1 MIWDE
6 ENGLFDALGNGTE
19 EDMDK
24 LGGLEDLGSDS
35 NKEKDDNKS
44 DEGDSGDDELFESQE
59 GVAEKVDQNKD
70 EPEEDV
76 EDMSSPNYAS
86 IAKAL
91 AEDGVLD
98 LDSESLESVKNA
110 DDLIDLFKKQIDNH
124 LDETQKRIKTALE
137 TGVPVDEVLGYEKT
151 LNILNSIKED
161 DINAET
167 EDGEN
172 LRRQLIYQDYINRG
186 FKPERA
192 KKEADKSVDNGTDKE
207 DALEALESSKDYF
220 KSEYDE
226 ILKEKEEEQQE
237 NNH

>member
-59 GVAEKVDQNKD
+59 GVAEEVDQNKD

-98 LDSESLESVKNA
+98 LDNESLESVKNA

-137 TGVPVDEVLGYEKT
+137 TGVPVDEVQGFEKT

-207 DALEALESSKDYF
+207 DALEALESSRDYF
-220 KSEYDE
+220 KSE
-226 ILKEKEEEQQE
+226 
-237 NNH
+237 

>member
-1 MIWDE
+1 MIWNE

-24 LGGLEDLGSDS
+24 LGGLEDLGSD
-35 NKEKDDNKS
+35 NDKEKDNNKS
-44 DEGDSGDDELFESQE
+44 DEGDGGDDELFESQE
-59 GVAEKVDQNKD
+59 GVAEEVEQDKD
-70 EPEEDV
+70 EPEEGM
-76 EDMSSPNYAS
+76 EDISSPNYAS

-91 AEDGVLD
+91 AEDGVFD
-98 LDSESLESVKNA
+98 LDNESLESVKSA
-110 DDLIDLFKKQIDNH
+110 EDLIDLFKKQIDNH
-124 LDETQKRIKTALE
+124 LDETQKRIKSALE
-137 TGVPVDEVLGYEKT
+137 TGVPVDEVQGYEKT
-151 LNILNSIKED
+151 LNILNSIKEE

-220 KSEYDE
+220 KLEYDE
-226 ILKEKEEEQQE
+226 ILKEKEEE
-237 NNH
+237 HRALVS